1 MTKKISEFR
10 INEYFSL
17 RLYDGEEPTIYVSG
31 VPFMQC
37 AFLLLNIEVN
47 KVSEFD
53 EIKSIDEAAEKLDA
67 SMENEEDAYEF
78 NIPPETK
85 FWGHSSNLQVWYE
98 NDYNTKL
105 LHSNLAFPLLKRL
118 TEAGDPLAKR
128 VFLEEIMKRYENGTK
143 KTREFLELEGFLRY
157 LPLDVQLHIVL
168 NDDDYNTLMEYL
180 ILVF

>member
-1 MTKKISEFR
+1 M
-10 INEYFSL
+10 
-17 RLYDGEEPTIYVSG
+17 YDGEEPTIYVSG